1 LSHAVFDRLTA
12 AEMWDWHVKPA
23 IEKGRKMKK
32 MLDGEPERELTP
44 EEICSS
50 LEMMGVLKPRAKG

>member
-1 LSHAVFDRLTA
+1 
-12 AEMWDWHVKPA
+12 MWDWHVKPA